1 MACIRIAVCEDEP
14 VICSQIQELLEQTAE
29 DLNAVCRIDSFYT
42 GETLCEEIEHEGY
55 DLIFLDIELPK
66 MNGIDVAR
74 YIRETLGDEIMQIAY
89 VSAKQEYAMELFE
102 YRPINFLLKP
112 LDKTKMKKVL
122 EKYLKITRQ
131 NEQIF
136 TYKKR
141 FEVYHV
147 PLSDILYFESKGR
160 KVTIA
165 ARNGKDEFYGT
176 LKEIKERIQDRCFLW
191 IHKSILVNYRY
202 IAKLKYDQAEMTD
215 GAILQISQSRRVE
228 IRRRYMEIL
237 EEEER

>member
-1 MACIRIAVCEDEP
+1 
-14 VICSQIQELLEQTAE
+14 
-29 DLNAVCRIDSFYT
+29 
-42 GETLCEEIEHEGY
+42 
-55 DLIFLDIELPK
+55 
-66 MNGIDVAR
+66 
-74 YIRETLGDEIMQIAY
+74 
-89 VSAKQEYAMELFE
+89 MELFE

-165 ARNGKDEFYGT
+165 ARNGRDEFYGT

-202 IAKLKYDQAEMTD
+202 ITKLKYDQAEMTD
-215 GAILQISQSRRVE
+215 GAILQISQSDSGNSEKIYGDTGRGGEMKTETAVLLATNFIE
-228 IRRRYMEIL
+228 VAIL
-237 EEEER
+237 YHLTNFSLTEK

>member
-1 MACIRIAVCEDEP
+1 M
-14 VICSQIQELLEQTAE
+14 
-29 DLNAVCRIDSFYT
+29 
-42 GETLCEEIEHEGY
+42 
-55 DLIFLDIELPK
+55 
-66 MNGIDVAR
+66 
-74 YIRETLGDEIMQIAY
+74 
-89 VSAKQEYAMELFE
+89 
-102 YRPINFLLKP
+102 
-112 LDKTKMKKVL
+112 
-122 EKYLKITRQ
+122 
-131 NEQIF
+131 
-136 TYKKR
+136 
-141 FEVYHV
+141 

-165 ARNGKDEFYGT
+165 ARNGRDEFYGT

-202 IAKLKYDQAEMTD
+202 ITKLKYDQAEMTD